1 MKKIFIMFLMVIA
14 LQVVSAD
21 VLSVTTPTYNKFS
34 AVPGTTIYFDRNR
47 FNDLHQADT
56 LIFSKARGFTVDGES
71 TAVFITGTATA
82 GFLTASVHDDSSV
95 ILTTTAITDTNK
107 YYWWQIIVRR

>member
-21 VLSVTTPTYNKFS
+21 VISVTAPNKFS

-56 LIFSKARGFTVDGES
+56 LLFSKARGFTVSGES
-71 TAVFITGTATA
+71 TAVFLTGINTA
-82 GFLTASVHDDSSV
+82 GFITASVLDDSSV
-95 ILTTTAITDTNK
+95 IITTTAVTDTNK
-107 YYWWQIIVRR
+107 SYWWQIIVRR